1 MSQLTEVRQMMQND
15 HKKMIELKDQLI
27 RQQIDQKY

>member
-1 MSQLTEVRQMMQND
+1 MSQLTEVQQMMQND